1 MRVSSCVVPHPLR
14 SPTWE
19 SAKGFAVTVDL
30 LESIPWQGQQ
40 AIHVMWENCL
50 QPPPGSTNHE
60 TQVFH
65 QGTFGGSVQLSA
77 RSSIDLHESGL
88 KESQFGLV
96 QSEDRQERPWC
107 TRQNALDI
115 MSIHSQYKGLSS
127 LFLRIPIRSEPT
139 TAILP
144 NADQHVW
151 VLELTWHALRH
162 AGRVSAFLNVG
173 ATGLPFRP
181 LPTCSLETSVH
192 IAYFFHLG
200 PCDLKCWFRFHNF
213 IQKFSKHHM
222 LANASIGFLT
232 THAFCSSI
240 IYHSQSQKL
249 STG

>member
-19 SAKGFAVTVDL
+19 SAKGFALTVDL

-40 AIHVMWENCL
+40 TIHVMWENCL
-50 QPPPGSTNHE
+50 QPGPGKPTNHE

-96 QSEDRQERPWC
+96 QSEDRRERPWC

-115 MSIHSQYKGLSS
+115 MSIHSQYDLIMQLFDKGLSF
-127 LFLRIPIRSEPT
+127 LFLRIPICSEST
-139 TAILP
+139 TVILP

-151 VLELTWHALRH
+151 VLELT
-162 AGRVSAFLNVG
+162 
-173 ATGLPFRP
+173 
-181 LPTCSLETSVH
+181 
-192 IAYFFHLG
+192 
-200 PCDLKCWFRFHNF
+200 
-213 IQKFSKHHM
+213 HM
-222 LANASIGFLT
+222 P
-232 THAFCSSI
+232 
-240 IYHSQSQKL
+240 
-249 STG
+249 